1 MYPDHEL
8 IAKINAGNLHA
19 FRLLVSMHERL
30 VQGMVR
36 QIVKDEDDQ
45 KDVCQDV
52 FIKVYKNLKY
62 FKQESKLS
70 TWIAQIAYTTSLDF
84 LKKTKKQQ
92 DLTDETRLNEH
103 CLVAEGGPEQ
113 ELNSKEM
120 RTFVLKTID
129 MLPPAYKLVVNLFH
143 IEEYSYQ
150 EIGQITGLSE
160 GTIKSHLF
168 RARKLLKDKLMA
180 LRPQNRGTKI

>member
-30 VQGMVR
+30 VQRMVA

-45 KDVCQDV
+45 KDVCQEV
-52 FIKVYKNLKY
+52 FIKVYKNLKH

-70 TWIAQIAYTTSLDF
+70 TWIVQIAYTTSLDF
-84 LKKTKKQQ
+84 VKKTKRKQ
-92 DLTDETRLNEH
+92 DLMNEVESYEH
-103 CLVAEGGPEQ
+103 QLAADGSPEK
-113 ELNSKEM
+113 ELNNKEM
-120 RTFVLKTID
+120 RTFVQK
-129 MLPPAYKLVVNLFH
+129 MVEELPENYRLVVNLFH
-143 IEEYSYQ
+143 IDEYSYQ
-150 EIGQITGLSE
+150 EIADITGLPE

-168 RARKLLKDKLMA
+168 RARKLLKDKLVA
-180 LRPQNRGTKI
+180 LSPQNGGTKI

>member
-30 VQGMVR
+30 VQRMVQ

-52 FIKVYKNLKY
+52 FIKVYKNLRH

-70 TWIAQIAYTTSLDF
+70 TWIAQIAYNTSLDF
-84 LKKTKKQQ
+84 VKKTKRKQ
-92 DLTDETRLNEH
+92 DLAMEMQTYEH
-103 CLVAEGGPEQ
+103 GLTVDGGPEK
-113 ELNSKEM
+113 ELNNKEM
-120 RTFVLKTID
+120 RTFVQRMID
-129 MLPPAYKLVVNLFH
+129 TLPENYQLVVNLFH
-143 IEEYSYQ
+143 IDEYNYQ
-150 EIGQITGLSE
+150 EIADITGLPE

-168 RARKLLKDKLMA
+168 RARKLLKDKLAA
-180 LRPQNRGTKI
+180 LSPQNGGTNI